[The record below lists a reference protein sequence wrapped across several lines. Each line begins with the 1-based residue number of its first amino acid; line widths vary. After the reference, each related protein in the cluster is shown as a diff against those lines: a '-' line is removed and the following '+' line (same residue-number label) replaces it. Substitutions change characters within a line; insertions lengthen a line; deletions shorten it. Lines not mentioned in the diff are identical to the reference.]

1 MVKIVM
7 QSHVADF
14 DAWLKMFNENEAFRT
29 GHGATGHTVNRG
41 VDDPNLLV
49 LAVEFATLEGAQS
62 FLADPALKTRMDD
75 AGVDA
80 PPQSWICN
88 EVESRP
94 Y

>member
-7 QSHVADF
+7 QSHAADF

-49 LAVEFATLEGAQS
+49 LAVDFATLEGAQS
-62 FLADPALKTRMDD
+62 FLADPALKSRMAE
-75 AGVDA
+75 AGVDTS
-80 PPQSWICN
+80 PQSWICE

>member
-1 MVKIVM
+1 MTKIVM

-14 DAWLKMFNENEAFRT
+14 DAWLVAFNANEAFRT
-29 GHGATGHTVNRG
+29 GHGATGHTINRG

-49 LAVEFATLEGAQS
+49 LAVTFGTLEGAQA
-62 FLADPALKTRMDD
+62 FMADPVLKVRMAE

-80 PPQSWICN
+80 QPQSWICD